1 MFKYTAAACAASLTA
16 AVATTASAQTII
28 SNLSASTVSSTFFGP
43 GGTTVFKAGGFTM
56 GGSSFGL
63 MDAVLTLDGTA
74 GGQPIVSIYSDAAG
88 APGAQLALL
97 SGGPIGALGNYS
109 FVPNAPFT
117 LEANT
122 TYWLYVV
129 DSGTGGNFSWISTNA
144 DPSGPHATWVGYN
157 FNGNP
162 SSFQNFLEINAVP
175 GPATAGLFA
184 AAGLFAVRRRR

>member
-1 MFKYTAAACAASLTA
+1 MFKYTAACAASITA

-56 GGSSFGL
+56 GGSAFDL
-63 MDAVLTLDGTA
+63 LDAVLTLDGAA
-74 GGQPIVSIYSDAAG
+74 GGQPVVAIYSDAAG
-88 APGAQLALL
+88 APGAQLVAL
-97 SGGPIGALGNYS
+97 SGGPIGALGDYS
-109 FVPNAPFT
+109 FTPNAPFT

-122 TYWLYVV
+122 SYWLYVV
-129 DSGTGGNFSWISTNA
+129 DSGNGGNFNWISTDV
-144 DPSGPHATWVGYN
+144 DPSGPHATWIGYN

-162 SSFQNFLEINAVP
+162 SSFANFLEINGVP

-184 AAGLFAVRRRR
+184 MAGLFAVRRRR